1 MNSTGAMNRKKGSEL
16 AMMDAFAIA
25 EFLRDAI
32 CAIGE
37 QGCGEISSI
46 SSYGAEKCFNLLIK
60 KMKEGYGGNPWP
72 GATDVDI

>member
-1 MNSTGAMNRKKGSEL
+1 MNREKDSEQ

-32 CAIGE
+32 GAINE
-37 QGCGEISSI
+37 QGCGEISHI
-46 SSYGAEKCFNLLIK
+46 SSYGAERCFDLLIK